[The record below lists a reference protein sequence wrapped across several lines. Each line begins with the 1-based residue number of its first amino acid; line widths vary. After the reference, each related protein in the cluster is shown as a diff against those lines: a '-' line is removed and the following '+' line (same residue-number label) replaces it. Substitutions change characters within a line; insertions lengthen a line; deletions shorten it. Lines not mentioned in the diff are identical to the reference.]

1 MIKLN
6 EYFNGNIKSLG
17 ARIEGQEFTAG
28 IVLPGSYTLPTE
40 KNEHLTVTIGQ
51 LEVRLPNSD
60 WQKVKKGETIIVPA
74 KTEFQLKTDKTS
86 SYVCLYK

>member
-28 IVLPGSYTLPTE
+28 IVLPGNSSPKSTIRGQP
-40 KNEHLTVTIGQ
+40 HLTQSLMIG
-51 LEVRLPNSD
+51 
-60 WQKVKKGETIIVPA
+60 G
-74 KTEFQLKTDKTS
+74 
-86 SYVCLYK
+86 